1 MKSVKAEIR
10 GEDDKPAP
18 APKKKVLKKPPK
30 QESESDAEMVADPPK
45 RVFKDDEKE
54 SDSDIEI
61 LPVKG
66 KGKAKELPTTKR
78 KRCVSECCLV
88 QSFI

>member
-18 APKKKVLKKPPK
+18 APKKRVFKKPPK
-30 QESESDAEMVADPPK
+30 QESESDTEMVADPPK
-45 RVFKDDEKE
+45 GAFKDEKD
-54 SDSDIEI
+54 SDSDIEM
-61 LPVKG
+61 LAAKR
-66 KGKAKELPTTKR
+66 KGKAKELSTTKR